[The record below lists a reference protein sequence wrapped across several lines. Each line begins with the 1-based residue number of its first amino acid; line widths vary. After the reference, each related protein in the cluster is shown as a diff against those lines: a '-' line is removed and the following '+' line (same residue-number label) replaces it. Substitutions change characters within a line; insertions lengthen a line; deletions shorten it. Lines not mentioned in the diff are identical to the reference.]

1 MSTEKGR
8 YYCNH
13 CRQKVSKTLYFTH
26 KKLYYDATT
35 NRWDTDAHGGS
46 SICQQD
52 LSQDYTFSDS
62 DSSDI
67 GGKRMNFCKKTS
79 TLCMYIIQT
88 TVSSEGDAPE
98 TDGEDG
104 VMDFTL
110 HEVANILH
118 SITIPLYR
126 MTRAQLSS

>member
-1 MSTEKGR
+1 MYV
-8 YYCNH
+8 YY
-13 CRQKVSKTLYFTH
+13 
-26 KKLYYDATT
+26 
-35 NRWDTDAHGGS
+35 TDHSA
-46 SICQQD
+46 
-52 LSQDYTFSDS
+52 
-62 DSSDI
+62 
-67 GGKRMNFCKKTS
+67 N
-79 TLCMYIIQT
+79 
-88 TVSSEGDAPE
+88 VSSEGDAPE